1 MRIGPALSNVVV
13 AIITLSACSP
23 MSSIAQTG
31 GKPLPKQRKMT
42 TPKDAESLV
51 VAGGCFWCVE
61 TVFEELEGVYEVES
75 AYVGGHVENP
85 TYAQVC
91 TGKTG
96 HAEAIKIFYDKNK
109 IAASDLLKIFLTT
122 HDPTT
127 LNRQGPDSG
136 TQYRSA
142 IFYRNASE
150 KALAEAAIKE
160 VTAAKIW
167 PNPIVTTVEALTN
180 YYRAEDYHQDYFA
193 RYEKASEAEK
203 AGFNAGYCAVVIEP
217 KVRKFR
223 EKYAAKLRKKS

>member
-23 MSSIAQTG
+23 MPSIAQTG

-96 HAEAIKIFYDKNK
+96 HAEAIKIIYDKNK

-142 IFYRNASE
+142 IFYRNAAE
-150 KALAEAAIKE
+150 KALAEAAINE

>member
-23 MSSIAQTG
+23 MPSIAQTG

-96 HAEAIKIFYDKNK
+96 HAEAIKIIYDKNK
-109 IAASDLLKIFLTT
+109 IAASDLLKNFLTT

>member
-13 AIITLSACSP
+13 AVITLSACSP
-23 MSSIAQTG
+23 MPSIAQTS

-61 TVFEELEGVYEVES
+61 TVFEELEGVYDVES

-142 IFYRNASE
+142 IFYRNAAE
-150 KALAEAAIKE
+150 KALAEAAIRE

-203 AGFNAGYCAVVIEP
+203 ASFNAGYCAVVIEP